1 MCVRASNDAGG
12 CPGIAEIAPA
22 WVGMWAGNVQA
33 LMEAELVA
41 WVRGGVCI
49 IYELFRMRREKLR
62 EMRDEMRP
70 FAGLGWDT
78 LQDGNCVVSA
88 PASDA
93 VTVVVIPTSM
103 ACPNPAQA
111 ACWAGPLLFPT
122 GKEVRGKGARSPL
135 GVSPN
140 SGFQVQRR
148 RQRPRVSP
156 ARA

>member
-1 MCVRASNDAGG
+1 
-12 CPGIAEIAPA
+12 
-22 WVGMWAGNVQA
+22 
-33 LMEAELVA
+33 
-41 WVRGGVCI
+41 
-49 IYELFRMRREKLR
+49 MRREKLR

-148 RQRPRVSP
+148 RQRHPECHLSGHDFSGIMRGAAATS
-156 ARA
+156 RKQQRRKKKKRRLHIQRI